1 MRSSWPARILL
12 PAVQVLAEGG
22 WLAVAYA
29 ALQAFSGGIPRIGP
43 LELALLAWIGL
54 RWGRRSRWTDAAAEA
69 IGLPALMLLGGT
81 VGWLLAPEVRIL
93 LVHGQPIEALGTHL
107 AGWIGAIA
115 VWRGEAHRSIEDDD
129 RLAGQLLRWVLP
141 GLAVPW
147 LLGHLQT
154 AGAAEVAFTS
164 AAFMGTIVFIGSA
177 FTAVGVARLEAVRAA
192 TGSDWRAN
200 GSWLLLVLG
209 VALAVTVIGIPAGA
223 LLGVPASALLA
234 VLVGPLRII
243 LLAFLLLSTP
253 LIVLIAALTE
263 LLRPF
268 LPTQIQLPHF
278 NLPNLTVD
286 PAQVVSDAPTV
297 IVFSIV
303 FLLAIIELA
312 FLALVLYLRWQ
323 ERRRYRFA
331 AADPFEERAIV
342 IPPPDAVPQVTPAAR
357 TRRRPDP
364 TDPTG
369 AYLSAL
375 DVLERD
381 GRWARRPTETP
392 AAHAERAARE
402 GLPSTPLARLAAAY
416 QLVRYG
422 DRRLSSSEADRSRG
436 RLGRLREELR
446 RPTSGEPTRL

>member
-1 MRSSWPARILL
+1 MRLSWPVRFLL
-12 PAVQVLAEGG
+12 PTLQVLAEGG
-22 WLAVAYA
+22 WLAVVYA

-54 RWGRRSRWTDAAAEA
+54 AWGRRSRWTSAAAEA
-69 IGLPALMLLGGT
+69 IGLPALMLLGGA

-93 LVHGQPIEALGTHL
+93 LVHGQPLEALGAHL

-115 VWRGEAHRSIEDDD
+115 IWRGEAHRAIEDDD
-129 RLAGQLLRWVLP
+129 LLAGQLLRWAVP

-147 LLGHLQT
+147 LVGHQLT

-177 FTAVGVARLEAVRAA
+177 FAATGLARLEAVRVA

-209 VALAVTVIGIPAGA
+209 VALALTAIGIPAAA
-223 LLGVPASALLA
+223 LLGVPAGALLA
-234 VLVGPLRII
+234 VLIGPLRLI
-243 LLAFLLLSTP
+243 LLTLLLVSTP
-253 LIVLIAALTE
+253 LIVVIAALTE

-268 LPTQIQLPHF
+268 LPQQIRLPTF
-278 NLPNLTVD
+278 SLPNLAID
-286 PAQVVSDAPTV
+286 PTDVVSDAPTV
-297 IVFSIV
+297 VFFSIV
-303 FLLAIIELA
+303 ILLAIIEVA

-331 AADPFEERAIV
+331 ATDPFEERAIV
-342 IPPPDAVPQVTPAAR
+342 IPPAEGAPMVAPP
-357 TRRRPDP
+357 RRVRLRPDP

-369 AYLSAL
+369 AYLAAL
-375 DVLERD
+375 EVLERD
-381 GRWARRPTETP
+381 GRWSRRTTETP
-392 AAHAERAARE
+392 AAHADRAARE
-402 GLPSTPLARLAAAY
+402 GLEGTPLARLAAAY

-422 DRRLSSSEADRSRG
+422 ARRLSSREAGRSRG
-436 RLGRLREELR
+436 RLDRLREELR
-446 RPTSGEPTRL
+446 QAP